1 MNKISALH
9 ILVGFLLFSQ
19 FSYAQVSGSGPVGI
33 PVVGVHYGGAF
44 PGADLADRYGYF
56 NRVGFTAGY
65 KLKSNWSFGIE
76 SDFWFSDSV
85 KMTGLFDHLVDE
97 FGNIT
102 NDIGMPA
109 GVLVYPRGVHANGY
123 VGRLFPLNERN
134 QNSGILVQLSAGY
147 VLHHLRIETNDNVVP
162 QLELDYKKGYDR
174 LTTGVNTQQFVGYS
188 FLNNK
193 GSYSFY
199 AGLYFQQGFTHNRR
213 TINFDQPDTP
223 VSTAL
228 RLDLQ
233 TGFRIGW
240 YIPFYSSEPRDFY
253 YN

>member
-1 MNKISALH
+1 MKYLKTIAF
-9 ILVGFLLFSQ
+9 LVSFSQ
-19 FSYAQVSGSGPVGI
+19 SLLLTAQVSGSESVSI

-44 PGADLADRYGYF
+44 SGGDLAERFGYM

-65 KLKSNWSFGIE
+65 KLKNNWSFGLE
-76 SDFWFSDSV
+76 SDFWFSDNV
-85 KMTGLFDHLVDE
+85 RLTGLFDHLIDSH
-97 FGNIT
+97 GNIT

-109 GVLVYPRGVHANGY
+109 SVLVYARGVHANAY

-134 QNSGILVQLSAGY
+134 QNSGILVQLSGGY
-147 VLHHLRIETNDNVVP
+147 MLHHLRIETNDNVVP
-162 QLELDYKKGYDR
+162 QIELDYKKGYDR

-188 FLNNK
+188 FLNNR

-199 AGLYFQQGFTHNRR
+199 AGLYFQQGFTYNRR
-213 TINFDQPDTP
+213 TINFDQPDIP

-233 TGFRIGW
+233 TGFRVGW

>member
-1 MNKISALH
+1 MKYLKTLAF
-9 ILVGFLLFSQ
+9 LVSFSQ
-19 FSYAQVSGSGPVGI
+19 SLVLTAQVSGSQSVSI

-44 PGADLADRYGYF
+44 SGGDLAERFGYI
-56 NRVGFTAGY
+56 NRVGLTAGY
-65 KLKSNWSFGIE
+65 KLKNNWSFGIE
-76 SDFWFSDSV
+76 SDFWFSDNV
-85 KMTGLFDHLVDE
+85 KLTGLFDHLIDSH
-97 FGNIT
+97 GNIT

-109 GVLVYPRGVHANGY
+109 SVLVYARGVHANAY

-134 QNSGILVQLSAGY
+134 QNSGILVQLSSGY
-147 VLHHLRIETNDNVVP
+147 MLHHLRIETNDNVVP
-162 QLELDYKKGYDR
+162 QIELDYKKGYDR
-174 LTTGVNTQQFVGYS
+174 LTTGLNTQQFVGYS
-188 FLNNK
+188 FLNNR

-199 AGLYFQQGFTHNRR
+199 AGLYFQQGITYNRR
-213 TINFDQPDTP
+213 TINFDQPDIP

-233 TGFRIGW
+233 TGFRVGW